1 MEIEE
6 RHERVV
12 SASLQ
17 ALCTV
22 VDTLAQQQASLRN
35 AGALLGGAQPGGVGA
50 RDQQSPVQQRQQ
62 QQVQQG
68 QQGQGGLSTAAALPS
83 KPGFFKATM
92 GSSSPAVRVSTYRCS
107 LGLQSWVYLANLTR
121 QL

>member
-50 RDQQSPVQQRQQ
+50 SDQQSPVQQRQQ
-62 QQVQQG
+62 QQG
-68 QQGQGGLSTAAALPS
+68 QQGQSGLSTAAALPS

-92 GSSSPAVRVSTYRCS
+92 GSSSPAVRVSAYRCS
-107 LGLQSWVYLANLTR
+107 LGLQSLVYLANLTR